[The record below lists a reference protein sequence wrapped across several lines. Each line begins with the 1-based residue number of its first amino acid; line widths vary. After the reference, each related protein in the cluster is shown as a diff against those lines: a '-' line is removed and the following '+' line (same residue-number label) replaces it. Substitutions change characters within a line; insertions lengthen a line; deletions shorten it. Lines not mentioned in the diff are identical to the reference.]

1 MKLEHFRP
9 VKSGNVWENKGL
21 SDALYSTA
29 FVALVLNSPFK
40 GGNVWKKLSI
50 FSAALNVIADLCW

>member
-1 MKLEHFRP
+1 MKVKHFRP

-29 FVALVLNSPFK
+29 FVALVLKAESFGRN
-40 GGNVWKKLSI
+40 
-50 FSAALNVIADLCW
+50 